1 MRLMTRIINIFK
13 ADVHGVMDRLEDQGL
28 LLKQHLREM
37 EEVLESNKAI
47 LRKKI
52 ATLNQVQRD
61 YDKSKRQCDGLERD
75 LAFAVQNGKDDIA
88 RRLIKKRKPLI
99 NLLTE
104 LSRHTNTL
112 DAEILEN
119 QEYLDQQKL
128 RYKQLKHRSREYFH
142 KAHQDWGKNIS
153 EVMPEYPDDSMTEME
168 IELELLK
175 HKKELGV

>member
-13 ADVHGVMDRLEDQGL
+13 ADVHGVMDRLEDQAL

-52 ATLNQVQRD
+52 AIQNQVQRD

-88 RRLIKKRKPLI
+88 RSLIKKRKPLI

-104 LSRHTNTL
+104 LSRQTKAL
-112 DAEILEN
+112 DAEIFKN

-128 RYKQLKHRSREYFH
+128 RYKRLKHRSREYFH

-153 EVMPEYPDDSMTEME
+153 ELMPEYVDDSMTEME

>member
-1 MRLMTRIINIFK
+1 
-13 ADVHGVMDRLEDQGL
+13 MDRLEDQGL

-61 YDKSKRQCDGLERD
+61 YDKSKRQCNGLERD

-104 LSRHTNTL
+104 LSRHTKVLN
-112 DAEILEN
+112 AEILEN

-142 KAHQDWGKNIS
+142 KGHQDWGKNIS

-175 HKKELGV
+175 HKKKLGV

>member
-1 MRLMTRIINIFK
+1 MTRIINIFK
-13 ADVHGVMDRLEDQGL
+13 ADVHGVMDSLEDQGL

-104 LSRHTNTL
+104 LSRHTKAL

>member
-37 EEVLESNKAI
+37 EGVLESNKAI
-47 LRKKI
+47 LRRKI
-52 ATLNQVQRD
+52 AILNQVQRD
-61 YDKSKRQCDGLERD
+61 YDKSKRQCDELERD

-104 LSRHTNTL
+104 LGRHTKAL

-142 KAHQDWGKNIS
+142 KAHLNLGKNIS
-153 EVMPEYPDDSMTEME
+153 ELMPEYVDDSMTEME
-168 IELELLK
+168 TELELLK